1 MGNHLFISPY
11 SIGGIQM
18 IKITKVFI
26 LIISLAACDNIQNN
40 NPNVKRSSANICH
53 EKGSQYYK
61 QTKKYESFN
70 TIEDC
75 LNSGGRLPR

>member
-1 MGNHLFISPY
+1 MFLS
-11 SIGGIQM
+11 
-18 IKITKVFI
+18 
-26 LIISLAACDNIQNN
+26 ACDNIQNN
-40 NPNVKRSSANICH
+40 NPSVKRSSANICH

-70 TIEDC
+70 TIKDC